1 MAQDATL
8 AEGATLAGDATQAR
22 HATLAQGATVA
33 RDANNKEKLDDDD
46 LKNNHHQR
54 AKTSQPM
61 VPPVENHNRAAA
73 PRERNETAKRDFELV
88 RAAYEN
94 TTGNRWNKSDSE
106 AYNENDIN
114 NVPVDK
120 VISALA
126 AVVRRTPAKINSFNY
141 FVKEIVTLPDSRN
154 CVWKHKQLEKIVRRI
169 RDSTVG
175 LAGYSAIDF
184 LEDVKSACA
193 REGVQFDDD
202 IFNELVG

>member
-1 MAQDATL
+1 M
-8 AEGATLAGDATQAR
+8 
-22 HATLAQGATVA
+22 A

-106 AYNENDIN
+106 AYNENGID

-175 LAGYSAIDF
+175 HGRLFRDRFPRGRQMRLCSRRCPVRRRYFQRIGRIRHARF
-184 LEDVKSACA
+184 L
-193 REGVQFDDD
+193 REPVTRPLTADGCRRGVS
-202 IFNELVG
+202 